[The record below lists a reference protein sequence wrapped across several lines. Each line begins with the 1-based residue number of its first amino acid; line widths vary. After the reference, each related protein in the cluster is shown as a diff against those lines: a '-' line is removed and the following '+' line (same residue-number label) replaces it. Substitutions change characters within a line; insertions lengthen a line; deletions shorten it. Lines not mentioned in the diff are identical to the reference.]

1 METNFIAVKERRLWA
16 LDLGLKGKVVLVTA
30 ASRGLGRAIA
40 HRLAGEGA
48 KVAICS
54 RDQDRV
60 EQTAAAIAEQTGA
73 EVFPLMADVSRAE
86 QVNKLIDD
94 VVGRWGRID
103 VLVCNAGGPPSG
115 TFEMFDDE
123 VWQRAFETNLLSVV
137 RLVRAALPY
146 MSKGG
151 KIITI
156 ASTSVK
162 QPIHGL
168 ILSNTMRAGVAG
180 LMKSLAEE
188 LAPRGI
194 LVNTVCPGRIATDR
208 VQELDE
214 SRADKEGVS
223 VEEVRRAVSSQIP
236 LGRYGEPDEFARV
249 VAFLVSDANTYVTGQ
264 ALMVDGG
271 MVKAL

>member
-1 METNFIAVKERRLWA
+1 VA
-16 LDLGLKGKVVLVTA
+16 LDLGLKGKVALVTA
-30 ASRGLGRAIA
+30 SSRGLGRAIA

-48 KVAICS
+48 KVAVCS
-54 RDQDRV
+54 RDQARV
-60 EQTAAAIAEQTGA
+60 EQTAQTIAEQTGA
-73 EVFPLMADVSRAE
+73 EAFPVVADVSRAE
-86 QVNKLIDD
+86 SVNKLIDE

-137 RLVRAALPY
+137 RLVRAALPH

-162 QPIHGL
+162 QPIPGL

-214 SRADKEGVS
+214 SFAAKKGVS
-223 VEEVRRAVSSQIP
+223 VEEVRRAVSAQIP

-249 VAFLVSDANTYVTGQ
+249 VAFLASDANTYVTGQ
-264 ALMVDGG
+264 ALMIDGG

>member
-1 METNFIAVKERRLWA
+1 M
-16 LDLGLKGKVVLVTA
+16 DLGLKGKVALVTA

-40 HRLAGEGA
+40 HRLADEGA
-48 KVAICS
+48 QVAVCS
-54 RDQDRV
+54 RDQARV

-73 EVFPLMADVSRAE
+73 EILPVTADVSQAE
-86 QVNKLIDD
+86 AVNKLMDEVI
-94 VVGRWGRID
+94 GRWGRID

-115 TFEMFDDE
+115 TFESFDDE

-137 RLVRAALPY
+137 RLVRAALPH
-146 MSKGG
+146 MTGGG

-162 QPIHGL
+162 QPIPGL

-214 SRADKEGVS
+214 ARAEKEGVS
-223 VEEVRRAVSSQIP
+223 VEEVRKAVSAQIP
-236 LGRYGEPDEFARV
+236 LGRYGKPDEFARA
-249 VAFLVSDANTYVTGQ
+249 VAFLASDANTYVTGQ

-271 MVKAL
+271 MVRAL

>member
-1 METNFIAVKERRLWA
+1 M
-16 LDLGLKGKVVLVTA
+16 DLGLKGKVALVTA

-40 HRLAGEGA
+40 HRLADEGA
-48 KVAICS
+48 QVAVCS
-54 RDQDRV
+54 RDQARV

-73 EVFPLMADVSRAE
+73 EILPVTADVSQAE
-86 QVNKLIDD
+86 AVNKLMDEVI
-94 VVGRWGRID
+94 GRWGRID

-115 TFEMFDDE
+115 TFESFDDE

-137 RLVRAALPY
+137 RLVRAALPH
-146 MSKGG
+146 MTGGG

-162 QPIHGL
+162 QPIPGL

-214 SRADKEGVS
+214 ARAEKEGVS
-223 VEEVRRAVSSQIP
+223 VEEVRKAVSAQIP
-236 LGRYGEPDEFARV
+236 LGRYGKPDEFARV
-249 VAFLVSDANTYVTGQ
+249 VAFLASDANTYVTGQ

-271 MVKAL
+271 MVRAL